1 MSQNKKT
8 RKKNAKKGN
17 FFAFFKNMDPE
28 LKSIL
33 IKCSGGLVLMMAV
46 FTFVSLLSY
55 LFTWSVDKDLL
66 MNAGRMSKDIDVSN
80 IGGKLG
86 YLWSHFLISDMLG
99 LASFSFVFLL
109 GAVAYRLFFWQR
121 HIGLMRLTFL
131 TVSGAFVLSLA
142 LSLFGSVRLFD
153 GGLGGDAGRAI
164 TDSLANLV
172 GPVLPWLIVVAL
184 AIVWMLFA
192 SGRFA
197 RWFAMTGEGS
207 QTPEPVV
214 VDPDENDEHEDDDE
228 ELDSED
234 DLEDE
239 QEDDAEVEA
248 PACKVPTGTVPETGQ
263 EPRGQ
268 DVEPLVPAV
277 TAQGYVDIVAEE
289 TSQGDMPTVP
299 EVGDGVTAV
308 RVAEVLVEVEPEATP
323 NAYGHVGIAGEVKV
337 DLQGVCQYAYPGTRG
352 GASVEAVHQELF
364 RHDAH
369 LVGNDNLLAQT
380 VDEAEY
386 SVGHVAHLHLA
397 PVNLLGNGAVAHDR
411 AGNELGEHA
420 YVEQKVHEAPLGRAF
435 LLINIYQ
442 IGYTLE
448 DVETDAY
455 GQGYPGVGH
464 GYANHGKG
472 SCRKRGV
479 LENAQR
485 QHVGDDAYVQCQ
497 FPVRGLRVYELAYVE
512 VDEHQCEHQEH
523 IHRFAPCI
531 EEQGEEHKAGIAA
544 PVRGE
549 PLPVHVCGKHIGEEE
564 CRQEDKEKE

>member
-1 MSQNKKT
+1 MPRGLESCIDERIVCLAYKQRHAEHHDCHGEHGTAQEHHVPGGGAVLACHTDKVPVAPFPDGHAEEDCHHPQPEVVGYGAYADIRVEFLRSTEGLHEELLHLAEVGKVEQASSQGDKSHGIEVQEGRGDEVHHLAVSGT
-8 RKKNAKKGN
+8 SLMVEGGQR
-17 FFAFFKNMDPE
+17 FAH
-28 LKSIL
+28 
-33 IKCSGGLVLMMAV
+33 VLHE
-46 FTFVSLLSY
+46 
-55 LFTWSVDKDLL
+55 
-66 MNAGRMSKDIDVSN
+66 G
-80 IGGKLG
+80 
-86 YLWSHFLISDMLG
+86 
-99 LASFSFVFLL
+99 VFL
-109 GAVAYRLFFWQR
+109 
-121 HIGLMRLTFL
+121 
-131 TVSGAFVLSLA
+131 
-142 LSLFGSVRLFD
+142 
-153 GGLGGDAGRAI
+153 
-164 TDSLANLV
+164 
-172 GPVLPWLIVVAL
+172 
-184 AIVWMLFA
+184 
-192 SGRFA
+192 
-197 RWFAMTGEGS
+197 
-207 QTPEPVV
+207 
-214 VDPDENDEHEDDDE
+214 
-228 ELDSED
+228 
-234 DLEDE
+234 E

-268 DVEPLVPAV
+268 DIEPLVPAV

-512 VDEHQCEHQEH
+512 IDEHQCEHQEH